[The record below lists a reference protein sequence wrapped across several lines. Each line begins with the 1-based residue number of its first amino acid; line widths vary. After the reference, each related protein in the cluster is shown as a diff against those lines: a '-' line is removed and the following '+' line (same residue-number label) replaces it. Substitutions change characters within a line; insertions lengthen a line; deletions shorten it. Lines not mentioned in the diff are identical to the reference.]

1 MNHEIQIDQMSQEKN
16 DLNFGKYVNNAIF
29 LWVYT
34 FLKII
39 FLLHSRSTIINP
51 YFISHLF

>member
-34 FLKII
+34 FFENDFPIT
-39 FLLHSRSTIINP
+39 FEINN
-51 YFISHLF
+51 H